1 MREVRARGDVEGGPA
16 EGHVADAGDGARGG
30 RAGFAAAAGLLLLL
44 PAAEAALRHH
54 VGEENGTRGAERE
67 RREYARVDALVRLVL
82 TSPDVR
88 LALSL
93 ERGLGL
99 GGVQAFLLLGCCGS
113 LLGRLG
119 VANLPLPA
127 HLLLSLGLDR
137 GSLGLLRGFSL
148 VRGSLLPR
156 LLLRLLRRGGSLGV
170 GSELIRLGAF
180 LSLLLRELGLLG
192 VSLGLGVLG
201 GGEAR
206 SLGAVERSL
215 LLRLRR
221 GRLVHLGGDAF
232 GLFLLFLSRLR
243 VSLFFFPFRLFRL
256 FQSRAIQPL
265 LRRTHLPR
273 HLRLLL
279 LSL

>member
-16 EGHVADAGDGARGG
+16 ECDVADAGDGARGG

-67 RREYARVDALVRLVL
+67 RRDDARVDALVRLVL

-88 LALSL
+88 LAFSL

-99 GGVQAFLLLGCCGS
+99 GGVQAFLLLGCGGS

-119 VANLPLPA
+119 VANFPLPA

-137 GSLGLLRGFSL
+137 GSLGLLRRFGL
-148 VRGSLLPR
+148 VRGGFLPR

-170 GSELIRLGAF
+170 SLELIRLGAF
-180 LSLLLRELGLLG
+180 LRLLLRELGLLG

-206 SLGAVERSL
+206 SLGAVQRSL

-243 VSLFFFPFRLFRL
+243 VSLFFFPSRLLRL

-273 HLRLLL
+273 HLLLLL